1 LLAAAAFGIPR
12 AASRRRPAAWILP
25 LAVLYVTALHGVL
38 FAGDP
43 RFHAPL
49 LPAFA
54 VLAAAA
60 LLRAEI
66 APARYPASQSHAPER
81 ASESRRTAA

>member
-1 LLAAAAFGIPR
+1 V
-12 AASRRRPAAWILP
+12 LP
-25 LAVLYVTALHGVL
+25 LAVLYVTLLHGVL

-54 VLAAAA
+54 ILAAAA
-60 LLRAEI
+60 LLRAELT
-66 APARYPASQSHAPER
+66 PARYAGAQSPAPTHSPGTG
-81 ASESRRTAA
+81 RTPA